1 MAGHGSKFDRK
12 MEEAIAALLVQRNVE
27 EAAKAA
33 GVGTRT
39 LIRWMQ
45 LPEFDAE
52 YRKARRAA
60 FGQAV
65 ARLQQM
71 SGVAVLTLGKVLVEA
86 GTPPSTRVRAA
97 ECILN
102 HAAKA
107 IEIEEIVARLTDLE
121 RVVKQRND

>member
-65 ARLQQM
+65 ACLQQM
-71 SGVAVLTLGKVLVEA
+71 SGAAVLTLGKVLVEA